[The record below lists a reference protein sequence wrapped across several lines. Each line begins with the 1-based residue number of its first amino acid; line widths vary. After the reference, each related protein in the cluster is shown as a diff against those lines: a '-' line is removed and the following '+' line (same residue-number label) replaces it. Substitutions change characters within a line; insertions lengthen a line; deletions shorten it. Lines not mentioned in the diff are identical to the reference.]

1 MLRRHWGIAVLLGLF
16 LVTSAIYGVVTPVF
30 EAPDE
35 PWHYAF
41 AVHLADSGRLP
52 VQSLEEDQPWRQEG
66 SQPPLYHALGALL
79 LRPLDLGGAEHIAT
93 YNPHVE
99 LGVPS
104 ALANVNMVLHDDGE
118 GYPNQGHVLGV
129 HLLRVLSILLG
140 AGTVWVTYRLTL
152 EIFPDGEWLAVGAA
166 AINAFTPQFL
176 FIASSVNN
184 DNAITLL
191 ASLALWLLLRLAK
204 GERRAKSLIRLGLI
218 LGLASLAKL
227 SGLGLWAL
235 AGVTFLWLAWKE
247 RSLRVVAWQAGT
259 VFAVAALIS
268 GWWYIRNW
276 MLYGDPTGMNVM
288 LQIVGRR
295 AHAPDIWGL
304 LSEIHGLGVS
314 YWAIFGWFNILADK
328 WVYVVFE
335 ILVGTAVL
343 GGGIALARCLSQRR
357 IRIDMQFALPVMW
370 SGIVLLSLARWT
382 RMTPATQGRLLFPAI
397 GAISMMLAWGI
408 VHWVPSQWHRLT
420 VGLGAL
426 FLWGVALAQPF
437 SAVAPAYDRP
447 DLLGLH
453 QIPPDAHDVMADYSD
468 RIRLLAFELD
478 RSAVHP
484 GDVLK
489 VTLYWQALAVM
500 DENYSVFI
508 HLVGPEGQPMGQADS
523 YPGGG
528 MYPTRQW
535 QQGDIVKDVHWVPVE
550 VEVGALVAAPVAVDV
565 EVGLYVLSEYSN
577 LSITDPLGRPVGRV
591 VAGRIKVA
599 PHVMPDYDIPNQVSY
614 ELGEQIALIGYEIED
629 ANVEPGECLR
639 VDLYW
644 QSLAPATAD
653 YTVFV
658 HLLDSDDRQWS
669 QGDKLPQRGYSTLLW
684 ETGEIVLDRC
694 EIPVPSDLSSGTYGI
709 SVGMYR
715 ADTMQRLPVSHD
727 GQPVSMDRILLDEPV
742 CVLGGE

>member
-1 MLRRHWGIAVLLGLF
+1 MLQRHWGIAVLLGVF
-16 LVTSAIYGVVTPVF
+16 LITGAIYGVVTPVF

-35 PWHYAF
+35 PWHYAY
-41 AVHLADSGRLP
+41 AVHLADGGGLP

-66 SQPPLYHALGALL
+66 SQPPLYYALGALL

-104 ALANVNMVLHDDGE
+104 ARANVNMVLHGDGE
-118 GYPNQGHVLGV
+118 GHPYQGHILGV
-129 HLLRVLSILLG
+129 HLVRTLSILLS
-140 AGTVWVTYRLTL
+140 ASTIWVTYRLTL
-152 EIFPDGEWLAVGAA
+152 ELFPDSEWLAVGAA

-176 FIASSVNN
+176 FIGSSVNN
-184 DNAITLL
+184 DSAIALL
-191 ASLALWLLLRLAK
+191 ASLVLWLLVRLAK
-204 GERRAKSLIRLGLI
+204 GERRAKSLIWLGVI
-218 LGLASLAKL
+218 LGLAGLAKL

-235 AGVTFLWLAWKE
+235 AGITFLWLAWKE
-247 RSLRVVAWQAGT
+247 RSLRVVVWQAGM
-259 VFAVAALIS
+259 VFAVAAFIS
-268 GWWYIRNW
+268 GWWYVRNW
-276 MLYGDPTGMNVM
+276 MLYGDITGANVM

-335 ILVGTAVL
+335 ILVGAAVL
-343 GGGIALARCLSQRR
+343 GWGIALARCLLQRR
-357 IRIDMQFALPVMW
+357 VSIDLRFALPVTW
-370 SGIVLLSLARWT
+370 SGIVLFSLARWT

-408 VHWVPSQWHRLT
+408 IHWVPSRWHHLM
-420 VGLGAL
+420 VGLVAL
-426 FLWGVALAQPF
+426 LLWGVALAQPF
-437 SAVAPAYDRP
+437 SVVAPAYDRP
-447 DLLGLH
+447 NLLGLH
-453 QIPPDAHDVMADYSD
+453 QIPLGANDVMADYGD
-468 RIRLLAFELD
+468 RIRLVACEFE
-478 RSAVHP
+478 RSAMHP
-484 GDVLK
+484 GEVLK
-489 VTLYWQALAVM
+489 VTLYWQALKVM

-508 HLVGPEGQPMGQADS
+508 HLVGPDGQPMGQADS

-535 QQGDIVKDVHWVPVE
+535 MSGEIVKDVYWVPVE
-550 VEVGALVAAPVAVDV
+550 ADVEAALAVDV

-577 LSITDPLGRPVGRV
+577 LSMTDALGRPVGRV

-599 PHVMPDYDIPNQVSY
+599 PNTMPDYNIPNRVLY
-614 ELGEQIALIGYEIED
+614 ELGSQIALIGYEIAD
-629 ANVEPGECLR
+629 PNVEPGECLR

-669 QGDKLPQRGYSTLLW
+669 QGDKRPQKGYSTLLW
-684 ETGEIVLDRC
+684 EVGEIVLDRC
-694 EIPVPSDLSSGTYGI
+694 EIPVPLDSSPGKYRI

-715 ADTMQRLPVSHD
+715 ADNMQRLPVSHD